1 MKRIENHTPYINF
14 NSANKIIKK
23 CLKSSWVSTGGNL
36 VKEFE
41 NKISKLPGAKYTVA
55 CNSGTAALQI
65 ALKLSGVEKDDEV
78 IVPTLTF
85 IATINSVI
93 YNQSSP
99 IFMDCDDYFNLDI
112 KKTIEFLN
120 KKTIFR
126 KGYTVNKKTGK
137 RIKAVMPVHVWGNGI
152 DTRELKKICDKKKI
166 NIIEDSTEALGTFIY
181 KNKKKVHAG
190 LQGLA
195 GCLAFNANK
204 IITTGGGGAIITNNK
219 KIAEEALYLTTQ
231 AKDDS
236 IKFVHNEIGYNYRL
250 TSLSAALGI
259 SQINEINKKLKIKK
273 KIYNFYKK
281 KFNNNKNYNMAKVP
295 NISLNNHWM
304 NILQIN
310 SNKKGL
316 KDKLVKKLI
325 KKGVQVRPVWKLNHE
340 QKPFKNFEKYKISK
354 ALKLFDKSI
363 CLPSGIDINQKKI
376 NFILKELMK
385 S

>member
-1 MKRIENHTPYINF
+1 MKRIENHSPYINF

-41 NKISKLPGAKYTVA
+41 NKISKFTGAKYTVA

-195 GCLAFNANK
+195 GCLSFNANK

-281 KFNNNKNYNMAKVP
+281 KFNNNKNYNIAKVP

-325 KKGVQVRPVWKLNHE
+325 KKGIQIRPVWKLNHE

>member
-1 MKRIENHTPYINF
+1 MKRIENHSPYINF

-41 NKISKLPGAKYTVA
+41 NKISKFTGAKYTVA
-55 CNSGTAALQI
+55 CNSGSAALQI

-181 KNKKKVHAG
+181 KNKKKIHAG

-195 GCLAFNANK
+195 GCLSFNANK

-325 KKGVQVRPVWKLNHE
+325 KKGIQVRPVWKLNHE

>member
-1 MKRIENHTPYINF
+1 MKRIENHSPYINF

-41 NKISKLPGAKYTVA
+41 NKISKFTGAKYTVA

-181 KNKKKVHAG
+181 KNKKKIHAG

-195 GCLAFNANK
+195 GCLSFNANK

-281 KFNNNKNYNMAKVP
+281 KFNNNKNYNIAKVP

-325 KKGVQVRPVWKLNHE
+325 KKGIQVRPVWKLNHE

-376 NFILKELMK
+376 NFILKELIK

>member
-1 MKRIENHTPYINF
+1 MKRIENHSPYINF

-41 NKISKLPGAKYTVA
+41 NKISKFTGAKYTVA

-195 GCLAFNANK
+195 GCLSFNANK

>member
-1 MKRIENHTPYINF
+1 MKRIENHSPHINF
-14 NSANKIIKK
+14 DSANKIIKK

-41 NKISKLPGAKYTVA
+41 NKISKFTGAKYTVA

-195 GCLAFNANK
+195 GCLSFNANK

-325 KKGVQVRPVWKLNHE
+325 KKGIQVRPVWKLNHE

>member
-1 MKRIENHTPYINF
+1 MKRIENHSPYINF

-41 NKISKLPGAKYTVA
+41 NKISKFTGAKYTGA

-181 KNKKKVHAG
+181 KNKKTVHAG

-195 GCLAFNANK
+195 GCLSFNANK

>member
-1 MKRIENHTPYINF
+1 MKRIENHSPYINF

-41 NKISKLPGAKYTVA
+41 NKISKFTGAKYTVA

-195 GCLAFNANK
+195 GCLSFNANK

-281 KFNNNKNYNMAKVP
+281 KFNNNKNYNIAKVP

-325 KKGVQVRPVWKLNHE
+325 KKGIQVRPVWKLNHE